1 MLFCIDDQEVTLIT
15 LDDIVKE
22 TRSYQTKNKLN
33 ERAFNMLDAYKFAIE
48 NYGEPHFI
56 SDKAILIWYV
66 QNNSEE
72 E

>member
-1 MLFCIDDQEVTLIT
+1 MLFCIDDLEVTLIT

-22 TRSYQTKNKLN
+22 MRSYQTKNKLN
-33 ERAFNMLDAYKFAIE
+33 ERAFNMLDAYNFAME
-48 NYGEPHFI
+48 NYGEPYFI
-56 SDKAILIWYV
+56 SDKSILFWYV

>member
-1 MLFCIDDQEVTLIT
+1 MLFCLDDQEVTLIT

-22 TRSYQTKNKLN
+22 MRSYQTKNKLN
-33 ERAFNMLDAYKFAIE
+33 ERAFNMLDAYKLAIE
-48 NYGEPHFI
+48 NYGEPYFI
-56 SDKAILIWYV
+56 SDKSILMWYV

>member
-1 MLFCIDDQEVTLIT
+1 MLFCLDDQEVTLIT

-22 TRSYQTKNKLN
+22 MRSYQTKNKLN
-33 ERAFNMLDAYKFAIE
+33 ERAFNMLDAYKLAIK
-48 NYGEPHFI
+48 NYGEPYFI
-56 SDKAILIWYV
+56 SDKSILMWYV

>member
-1 MLFCIDDQEVTLIT
+1 MLFCLDDQEVTLIT

-22 TRSYQTKNKLN
+22 MRSYQTKNKLN
-33 ERAFNMLDAYKFAIE
+33 ERAFNMLDAYKFAIK
-48 NYGEPHFI
+48 NYGEPYFI
-56 SDKAILIWYV
+56 SDKSILFWYV